1 MAARIPVMRPATEGG
16 GVRRMEKAQ
25 RAAAQL
31 DEMLPEQV
39 AAADVYIPKLQ
50 AFCLQSRRQTSTYGT
65 LSSIH
70 ELSPQPFTHESDSEA
85 SCCFHRG

>member
-1 MAARIPVMRPATEGG
+1 M
-16 GVRRMEKAQ
+16 RRMEKAQ

-70 ELSPQPFTHESDSEA
+70 ELSPQPFTHE
-85 SCCFHRG
+85 

>member
-1 MAARIPVMRPATEGG
+1 
-16 GVRRMEKAQ
+16 MEKAQ

-50 AFCLQSRRQTSTYGT
+50 AFCLQTSTYGT

-70 ELSPQPFTHESDSEA
+70 ELSPQPFTHE
-85 SCCFHRG
+85 